1 MSEALKNPSPITAA
15 ARRRHHAGVAKT
27 APLVILIL
35 GLLLAAF
42 ALSRSCIPGRD
53 LNVDPQAQKEI
64 EKARH
69 R

>member
-1 MSEALKNPSPITAA
+1 MSQPLKFPSPVRVQT
-15 ARRRHHAGVAKT
+15 ARRNRAGVAKNT
-27 APLVILIL
+27 TLVILFL

-42 ALSRSCIPGRD
+42 TLSRSCVPGRD